1 MKKNIILISL
11 LILLFVFGLLIYD
24 FSDNLDKEITNKN
37 WFLVEDNDLYEI
49 SFKDNNFVYLKNNKK
64 IVDFEDCKNYH
75 FNNSTNVVKLGCNNK
90 KAYIASFNENTL
102 TMTIDNKESTYYSS
116 EDLAYEEN
124 FKKQNELTDDE
135 YKSLVAIDLSEYSS
149 ISMKEVNSIY
159 KGKKNVNIAL
169 VNETINYNNVFNM
182 NVLTTM
188 IKKSEQKYQLLFIDK
203 LNETNLEKLNSYTK
217 LKEYNSNEIL
227 IYEVGNKKFK
237 LKEKIKITDKE
248 EMNKKINI

>member
-24 FSDNLDKEITNKN
+24 FSDNLDKEIVNKD
-37 WFLVEDNDLYEI
+37 WFLADNNDLYEI

-75 FNNSTNVVKLGCNNK
+75 FNNSTNVVKLGCSNK
-90 KAYIASFNENTL
+90 KAYIASFDENTL
-102 TMTIDNKESTYYSS
+102 TMTIDNKENTYYSS

-135 YKSLVAIDLSEYSS
+135 YKSLIAIDLSEYSS
-149 ISMKEVNSIY
+149 ITMKELNSIY
-159 KGKKNVNIAL
+159 KGKKKVYIAL
-169 VNETINYNNVFNM
+169 VKETINYNNAFNM
-182 NVLTTM
+182 NVLTAM
-188 IKKSEQKYQLLFIDK
+188 IKHSTQKYQLLFIDK

-217 LKEYNSNEIL
+217 QKEYNDNEIL
-227 IYEVGNKKFK
+227 VYEVGNKKFK
-237 LKEKIKITDKE
+237 LKEKIKITSKE
-248 EMNKKINI
+248 EMKEKQNL

>member
-49 SFKDNNFVYLKNNKK
+49 SFKNNNFVYLKNNKK

-149 ISMKEVNSIY
+149 ISMKELNSIY

-217 LKEYNSNEIL
+217 QKEYNSNEIL

>member
-37 WFLVEDNDLYEI
+37 WFLVEDNDLYEM

-149 ISMKEVNSIY
+149 ISMKELNSIY

-217 LKEYNSNEIL
+217 QKEYNSNEIL

>member
-102 TMTIDNKESTYYSS
+102 TMTIDNKENTYYSS

-149 ISMKEVNSIY
+149 ISMKELNSIY

>member
-75 FNNSTNVVKLGCNNK
+75 FNNSTNVVKLGCSNK

-124 FKKQNELTDDE
+124 FKKQNELTDEE

-149 ISMKEVNSIY
+149 ISMKELNSIY

-182 NVLTTM
+182 NVLITM
-188 IKKSEQKYQLLFIDK
+188 IKKSEQKYHLLFLDK
-203 LNETNLEKLNSYTK
+203 LNEANLEKLNSYTK
-217 LKEYNSNEIL
+217 QKEYNSNEIL

>member
-37 WFLVEDNDLYEI
+37 WFLVEDNDLYEM

-75 FNNSTNVVKLGCNNK
+75 FNNSTNVVKLGCSNK

-149 ISMKEVNSIY
+149 ISMKELNSIY

-169 VNETINYNNVFNM
+169 VNETINYNNVFSM
-182 NVLTTM
+182 NVLITM
-188 IKKSEQKYQLLFIDK
+188 IKKSEQKYHLLFIDK
-203 LNETNLEKLNSYTK
+203 LNEANLEKLNSYTK
-217 LKEYNSNEIL
+217 QKEYNSNEIL

>member
-75 FNNSTNVVKLGCNNK
+75 FNNSTNVVKLGCSNK
-90 KAYIASFNENTL
+90 KAYIASFDENTL
-102 TMTIDNKESTYYSS
+102 TMTIDNKENTYYSS
-116 EDLAYEEN
+116 KDLAYEEN

-135 YKSLVAIDLSEYSS
+135 YKSLIAIDLSEYSS
-149 ISMKEVNSIY
+149 ITMKELNSIY
-159 KGKKNVNIAL
+159 KGKKKVYIAL
-169 VNETINYNNVFNM
+169 VKETINYNNAFNM
-182 NVLTTM
+182 NVLTAM
-188 IKKSEQKYQLLFIDK
+188 IKNSTQKYQLLFIDK

-217 LKEYNSNEIL
+217 QKEYNDNEIL
-227 IYEVGNKKFK
+227 VYEVGNKKFK
-237 LKEKIKITDKE
+237 LKEKIKITSKE
-248 EMNKKINI
+248 EMKEKQNL

>member
-149 ISMKEVNSIY
+149 ISMKELNSIY

-217 LKEYNSNEIL
+217 QKEYNSNEIL

>member
-24 FSDNLDKEITNKN
+24 FSDNLNKEIINKN
-37 WFLVEDNDLYEI
+37 WFLVDHNDLYEI

-75 FNNSTNVVKLGCNNK
+75 FNNSTNVVKLGCSNK
-90 KAYIASFNENTL
+90 KAYIASFDENTL
-102 TMTIDNKESTYYSS
+102 TMTIDNKENTYYSS

-135 YKSLVAIDLSEYSS
+135 YKSLIAIDLSEYSS
-149 ISMKEVNSIY
+149 ITMKELNSIY
-159 KGKKNVNIAL
+159 KGKKKVYIAL
-169 VNETINYNNVFNM
+169 VKETINYNNAFNM
-182 NVLTTM
+182 NVLTAM
-188 IKKSEQKYQLLFIDK
+188 IKNSTQKYQLLFIDK

-217 LKEYNSNEIL
+217 QKEYNDNEIPV
-227 IYEVGNKKFK
+227 YEVGNKKFK
-237 LKEKIKITDKE
+237 LKEKIKITSKE
-248 EMNKKINI
+248 EMKEKQNL

>member
-149 ISMKEVNSIY
+149 ISMKELNSIY

>member
-24 FSDNLDKEITNKN
+24 FSDNLNKEIINKN
-37 WFLVEDNDLYEI
+37 WFLADNNDLYEI

-75 FNNSTNVVKLGCNNK
+75 FNNSTNVVKLGCSNK
-90 KAYIASFNENTL
+90 KAYIASFDENTL
-102 TMTIDNKESTYYSS
+102 TMTIDNKENTYYSS

-135 YKSLVAIDLSEYSS
+135 YKSLIAIDLSEYSS
-149 ISMKEVNSIY
+149 ITMKELNSIY
-159 KGKKNVNIAL
+159 KGKKKVYIAL
-169 VNETINYNNVFNM
+169 VKETINYNNAFNM
-182 NVLTTM
+182 NVLTVM
-188 IKKSEQKYQLLFIDK
+188 IKNSTQEYQLLFIDK

-217 LKEYNSNEIL
+217 QKEYNDNEIL
-227 IYEVGNKKFK
+227 VYEVGNKKFK
-237 LKEKIKITDKE
+237 LKEKIKITSKE
-248 EMNKKINI
+248 EMKEKQNL

>member
-24 FSDNLDKEITNKN
+24 FSDNLDKEIISKN

-64 IVDFEDCKNYH
+64 IVDFEDCNNYH

-149 ISMKEVNSIY
+149 ISMKELNSIY

-217 LKEYNSNEIL
+217 QKEYNSNEIL

>member
-64 IVDFEDCKNYH
+64 IVDFEDCNNYH

-149 ISMKEVNSIY
+149 ISMKELNSIY

-217 LKEYNSNEIL
+217 QKEYNSNEIL

>member
-75 FNNSTNVVKLGCNNK
+75 FNNSTNVVKLGCSNK

-149 ISMKEVNSIY
+149 ISMKELNSIY

-217 LKEYNSNEIL
+217 QKEYNSNEIL